1 MIEEAHA
8 KAQRGKERQEY
19 LTQRR
24 KERKAQELFSLAFF
38 ASLREIFSSSATR
51 PASEDADSATGHMPA
66 TAQDKNPVPHSHS
79 ATRHSP
85 LPTAHWPLLAILA
98 AFLLLGLAYS
108 AINPLHEATD
118 ELRHY
123 RFIQHLIQRRALPV
137 QGETSG
143 LPCTIQG
150 HHPPLYYA
158 TAALLTFWIDT
169 GRDVCHEPPTNPFW
183 AYRYWEVG
191 RDNKN
196 QYLHGAD
203 EAFPWRGEALAAHL
217 ARVVNLLFGALTV
230 WLTWATAR
238 LMWPERP
245 ALAAGAAAFVAFNP
259 MFLYMAAAINNDVT
273 AAAAGAAITY
283 ACVRLL
289 LDGRGLRWQWGVWL
303 GALYGLALLS
313 KFNLAAI
320 IVVIEAAVTWV
331 AWRRGQWRQWLV
343 VNALLVGVTA
353 LLAGWWFARNQILYG
368 EPTGIEQ
375 LTQLWGVRDPRDSF
389 WLAVSELPY
398 AWTSLWGRFG
408 YGQIPLP
415 GVIYGVLFVVLLV
428 SGGGYFYAFLK
439 KSRKSVDRTIVRSTL
454 PLLLLALNVAIF
466 FAVLFNYLL
475 VSPAGPM
482 GRFFFPA
489 LPALGILMFYG
500 LTLWGKGPGARGQG
514 PGEVKS
520 DAERRRGARRDAE
533 GESEAS
539 SSASLRVFSPRFSA
553 FLSSSLAPGTWN
565 LEPVLAWAVN
575 LALIALALVALFGY
589 LAPAY
594 ARLAAWDEGDALPN
608 PVDIQ
613 FDTLVALRGYS
624 FDPPTARPG
633 EPIDIELYWEVTGQ
647 PPGDYLLFVHLVDAD
662 TGALVAQR
670 DTHPGLGNF
679 PSSQWR
685 PGDRFVERLSL
696 YVPETAYVPAAAEL
710 RVGLYA
716 PGSYR
721 LGITDAATGAGLGD
735 SFALG
740 PLALEPA
747 DPNSPLPNA
756 GDYNFED
763 HIRLLGYSYDR
774 RVLGPDDALVVSLTW
789 EAQEAGMDAFDLQ
802 LRLLDESNNVVTTL
816 QMPLADM
823 PPGGVV
829 AATYTIPPD
838 PNRPPGSYRV
848 QVSLE
853 ERATERRLQLV
864 AEDGRWVDD
873 KLILSAVQV
882 GP

>member
-1 MIEEAHA
+1 MSAENGVWGS
-8 KAQRGKERQEY
+8 RGAGGQGGGGD
-19 LTQRR
+19 
-24 KERKAQELFSLAFF
+24 
-38 ASLREIFSSSATR
+38 ATR
-51 PASEDADSATGHMPA
+51 
-66 TAQDKNPVPHSHS
+66 
-79 ATRHSP
+79 R
-85 LPTAHWPLLAILA
+85 WPLLAILA

-123 RFIQHLIQRRALPV
+123 RFVQHIVQRHALPV
-137 QGETSG
+137 QGQTSD

-169 GRDVCHEPPTNPFW
+169 GRDICYEPPTNPFW

-217 ARVVNLLFGALTV
+217 ARVVNLLCGAATV

-238 LMWPERP
+238 LIWPRRP
-245 ALAAGAAAFVAFNP
+245 ALAAGSAAFVAFNP
-259 MFLYMAAAINNDVT
+259 MFLYMAAAINNDV
-273 AAAAGAAITY
+273 AAAMAGAAVTY

-289 LDGRGLRWQWGVWL
+289 RDPRGLRPAWGVAL
-303 GALYGLALLS
+303 GALYALALLS

-331 AWRRGQWRQWLV
+331 AWRRGQWRQWIV
-343 VNALLVGVTA
+343 VNVLLVGVTA
-353 LLAGWWFARNQILYG
+353 LLAGWWFLRNQRLYG
-368 EPTGIEQ
+368 EPTGIEE
-375 LTQLWGVRDPRDSF
+375 LTQLWGVRDPRESF

-415 GVIYGVLFVVLLV
+415 PAIYIGLFAVLVLALA
-428 SGGGYFYAFLK
+428 GYVYALIRRWRNRPANTSFFAPLLP
-439 KSRKSVDRTIVRSTL
+439 RSPAP
-454 PLLLLALNVAIF
+454 PLLLLTVAVF

-500 LTLWGKGPGARGQG
+500 LTLWGEGAEESAHAKAQRSKGAKEEEQ
-514 PGEVKS
+514 
-520 DAERRRGARRDAE
+520 
-533 GESEAS
+533 AS
-539 SSASLRVFSPRFSA
+539 SSLPLRLGP
-553 FLSSSLAPGTWN
+553 LAPLRERSP
-565 LEPVLAWAVN
+565 LEPILAWAVN
-575 LALIALALVALFGY
+575 LGLIALSLVALLGY
-589 LAPAY
+589 LRPAY
-594 ARLAAWDEGDALPN
+594 ARPAAWAEGAALPN

-613 FDTLVALRGYS
+613 FDTLARLRGYAI
-624 FDPPTARPG
+624 DTTAVRPG
-633 EPIDIELYWEVTGQ
+633 EPIGIDLYWEVTGQ
-647 PPGDYLLFVHLVDAD
+647 PPGDYLLFVHLVDSQ

-685 PGDRFVERLSL
+685 PGDRFVERLRL
-696 YVPETAYVPAAAEL
+696 YVPETAYVPATAEV

-735 SFALG
+735 SFPLG
-740 PLALEPA
+740 AVDVVPA
-747 DPNSPLPNA
+747 DPDAPLPNA
-756 GDYNFED
+756 GVYRFED
-763 HIRLLGYSYDR
+763 RFRLVGYAYDR
-774 RVLGPDDALVVSLTW
+774 RVVPAGEPLTVTLYWTAGPAAAEGYDVQV
-789 EAQEAGMDAFDLQ
+789 
-802 LRLLDESNNVVTTL
+802 RLLDEAGNVVHHE
-816 QMPLADM
+816 QRPLVFGRSASEDADSASEDADSAAVDADSAIVADVHVI
-823 PPGGVV
+823 PG
-829 AATYTIPPD
+829 D
-838 PNRPPGSYRV
+838 PNRPPGNYTV
-848 QVSLE
+848 QVSIE
-853 ERATERRLQLV
+853 GADDRRLQLV
-864 AEDGRWVDD
+864 GEDGRWLDD
-873 KLILSAVQV
+873 RLLLSAVRV
-882 GP
+882 TE

>member
-1 MIEEAHA
+1 MTNYPLRMTNSEPASTPSPSG
-8 KAQRGKERQEY
+8 RGLGRG
-19 LTQRR
+19 R
-24 KERKAQELFSLAFF
+24 AVH
-38 ASLREIFSSSATR
+38 
-51 PASEDADSATGHMPA
+51 PASEAADSAA
-66 TAQDKNPVPHSHS
+66 RRSSSVV
-79 ATRHSP
+79 R
-85 LPTAHWPLLAILA
+85 HWPILAILI
-98 AFLLLGLAYS
+98 AFLALGLAYN
-108 AINPLHEATD
+108 AVNPLHEATD

-137 QGETSG
+137 QGESSE
-143 LPCTIQG
+143 LACTIQG
-150 HHPPLYYA
+150 HHPPLFYA
-158 TAALLTFWIDT
+158 TAALATFWIDA

-196 QYLHGAD
+196 QYLHTPD

-217 ARVVNLLFGALTV
+217 ARIVNLLFGALTV
-230 WLTWATAR
+230 ALTWATAR
-238 LMWPERP
+238 LIWPGRP
-245 ALAAGAAAFVAFNP
+245 ALAAGSAAFVAFNP
-259 MFLYMAAAINNDVT
+259 MFLYMAAAINNDVA

-289 LDGRGLRWQWGVWL
+289 LDPRGLRWQWGVAL
-303 GALYGLALLS
+303 GVLYAAALLS

-320 IVVIEAAVTWV
+320 LVVIEAAITWV

-353 LLAGWWFARNQILYG
+353 LLAGWWFARNQRLYG

-389 WLAVSELPY
+389 WLAISELPY

-415 GVIYGVLFVVLLV
+415 GVIYAGLFIVLLLAV
-428 SGGGYFYAFLK
+428 GGYIVAF
-439 KSRKSVDRTIVRSTL
+439 VRHLRPPHKQAPSPNPSHSEGDGLPRPLGEGWGEGISSPATRRSPL
-454 PLLLLALNVAIF
+454 APLLLLALNVAVF

-500 LTLWGKGPGARGQG
+500 LTLW
-514 PGEVKS
+514 
-520 DAERRRGARRDAE
+520 E
-533 GESEAS
+533 GIRKYELRIRNEEEAH
-539 SSASLRVFSPRFSA
+539 ATR
-553 FLSSSLAPGTWN
+553 
-565 LEPVLAWAVN
+565 LAWAVN
-575 LALIALALVALFGY
+575 LALIALSLVALFGY

-594 ARLAAWDEGDALPN
+594 ARPTSWAAGDALPN

-613 FDTLVALRGYS
+613 FDTLVKLRGYA
-624 FDPPTARPG
+624 FDPVAVEPG
-633 EPIDIELYWEVTGQ
+633 APVAIELYWEVTGP
-647 PPGDYLLFVHLVDAD
+647 PPGDYLLFVHLVDAA

-716 PGSYR
+716 PNSYR
-721 LGITDAATGAGLGD
+721 LGITDATTGAGLGD

-740 PLALEPA
+740 PVTLRPA
-747 DPNSPLPNA
+747 DSAAPWPNA
-756 GDYNFED
+756 GEYRFED
-763 HIRLLGYSYDR
+763 RFRLVGYSYDR
-774 RVLGPDDALVVSLTW
+774 RALAADEPLTVTLYWTPGPAPADGYEV
-789 EAQEAGMDAFDLQ
+789 Q
-802 LRLLDESNNVVTTL
+802 LRLLDEAGNVVHNE
-816 QMPLADM
+816 QRPLSLDPSASED
-823 PPGGVV
+823 GDSAV
-829 AATYTIPPD
+829 AADPAATVDVHIIPGD
-838 PNRPPGSYRV
+838 ANRPPGSYTI
-848 QVSLE
+848 QVALE
-853 ERATERRLQLV
+853 GADDRRLQLV
-864 AEDGRWVDD
+864 AEDGRWLADE
-873 KLILSAVQV
+873 LRLSSVRVIA
-882 GP
+882 P

>member
-1 MIEEAHA
+1 LHEP
-8 KAQRGKERQEY
+8 
-19 LTQRR
+19 LP
-24 KERKAQELFSLAFF
+24 
-38 ASLREIFSSSATR
+38 SS
-51 PASEDADSATGHMPA
+51 
-66 TAQDKNPVPHSHS
+66 S

-85 LPTAHWPLLAILA
+85 LASRHWPLLAILI
-98 AFLLLGLAYS
+98 AFLALGLAYS
-108 AINPLHEATD
+108 AVNPLHEATD

-123 RFIQHLIQRRALPV
+123 RFVQHLIQRRALPV

-143 LPCTIQG
+143 LACTIQG
-150 HHPPLYYA
+150 HHPPLFYA
-158 TAALLTFWIDT
+158 TAALATFWIDT

-196 QYLHGAD
+196 QYLHAPD
-203 EAFPWRGEALAAHL
+203 EAFPWRGQALAAHL
-217 ARVVNLLFGALTV
+217 ARIVNLLFGALTV
-230 WLTWATAR
+230 ALTWATAR
-238 LMWPERP
+238 LIWPDRP
-245 ALAAGAAAFVAFNP
+245 ALAAGSAAFVAFNP
-259 MFLYMAAAINNDVT
+259 MFLYMAAAINNDVA

-289 LDGRGLRWQWGVWL
+289 LDPRGLRWPWGVWL
-303 GALYGLALLS
+303 GLLYGLALLS

-353 LLAGWWFARNQILYG
+353 LLSGLWFARNVRLYG

-415 GVIYGVLFVVLLV
+415 GAIYAGLFVVLLL
-428 SGGGYFYAFLK
+428 SLGGYVFAFLK
-439 KSRKSVDRTIVRSTL
+439 TKGKRADRTVVRST
-454 PLLLLALNVAIF
+454 LLLLALNVAIF

-500 LTLWGKGPGARGQG
+500 LTLWGKGLGSRFQVPGQ
-514 PGEVKS
+514 
-520 DAERRRGARRDAE
+520 ER
-533 GESEAS
+533 
-539 SSASLRVFSPRFSA
+539 
-553 FLSSSLAPGTWN
+553 SSLAPI
-565 LEPVLAWAVN
+565 LAWIVN
-575 LALIALALVALFGY
+575 LGLLALALVALFGY
-589 LAPAY
+589 LTPAY
-594 ARLAAWDEGDALPN
+594 ARPAEWAEGDTLPN

-613 FDTLVALRGYS
+613 FDTLVKLRGYA
-624 FDPPTARPG
+624 FGPATVEPG
-633 EPIDIELYWEVTGQ
+633 APIVLSLYWEVTGQ
-647 PPGDYLLFVHLVDAD
+647 PPGDYLLFVHLVDTA

-696 YVPETAYVPAAAEL
+696 YVPETAYVPADAEL

-716 PGSYR
+716 PDGYR
-721 LGITDAATGAGLGD
+721 LGVTDLSIGEGLGD

-740 PLALEPA
+740 PVTLQPVNPGA
-747 DPNSPLPNA
+747 PLPNA
-756 GDYNFED
+756 GEYRFED
-763 HIRLLGYSYDR
+763 RFRLVGYSYDR
-774 RVLGPDDALVVSLTW
+774 RALAADEPLTVTLYWTTGPAPADGYEV
-789 EAQEAGMDAFDLQ
+789 Q
-802 LRLLDESNNVVTTL
+802 LRLLDEAGNVVHNE
-816 QMPLADM
+816 QRPLLLDPSTSEDADS
-823 PPGGVV
+823 VV
-829 AATYTIPPD
+829 AADSAVTVDVHVIPAD
-838 PNRPPGSYRV
+838 ANRPPGRYTV
-848 QVSLE
+848 QVAIE
-853 ERATERRLQLV
+853 GADDRRLQLV
-864 AEDGRWVDD
+864 AEDGRWLADE
-873 KLILSAVQV
+873 LRLSSVSVTA
-882 GP
+882 P

>member
-1 MIEEAHA
+1 MIGEAYA

-24 KERKAQELFSLAFF
+24 EERQAQELFSLAFF
-38 ASLREIFSSSATR
+38 ASLREILSSSATR
-51 PASEDADSATGHMPA
+51 HASEDADSAAGHTPA
-66 TAQDKNPVPHSHS
+66 AAQDKNPVPHSTTRHPPR
-79 ATRHSP
+79 ATRHAP
-85 LPTAHWPLLAILA
+85 LTTEYWPLFTILL

-108 AINPLHEATD
+108 AVNPLHEATD

-137 QGETSG
+137 QGETGG
-143 LPCTIQG
+143 LACTIQG
-150 HHPPLYYA
+150 HHPPLFYA
-158 TAALLTFWIDT
+158 TAALATFWIDT

-245 ALAAGAAAFVAFNP
+245 ALAAGSAAFVAFNP
-259 MFLYMAAAINNDVT
+259 MFLYMAAAINNDVA

-289 LDGRGLRWQWGVWL
+289 LDGRGLRWQWGVAL
-303 GALYGLALLS
+303 GLLYAIALMS

-320 IVVIEAAVTWV
+320 LVVIEAAVTWV

-343 VNALLVGVTA
+343 VNALIAGVAA
-353 LLAGWWFARNQILYG
+353 LLAGWWFARNQMLYG

-389 WLAVSELPY
+389 GLALSELPY

-415 GVIYGVLFVVLLV
+415 GGVYGVIFVVLLV
-428 SGGGYFYAFLK
+428 SGGGYLYAFLK
-439 KSRKSVDRTIVRSTL
+439 KRRRSVDRTMVRSTL
-454 PLLLLALNVAIF
+454 PLLLLVLNVAIF

-500 LTLWGKGPGARGQG
+500 LTLWGKVPGARGQG
-514 PGEVKS
+514 IGE
-520 DAERRRGARRDAE
+520 ET
-533 GESEAS
+533 
-539 SSASLRVFSPRFSA
+539 
-553 FLSSSLAPGTWN
+553 SSLAPGPWN
-565 LEPVLAWAVN
+565 LEPVLTWAVN
-575 LALIALALVALFGY
+575 LGLVALSLIALFGF

-594 ARLAAWDEGDALPN
+594 ARPAAWGEGDALPN

-613 FDTLVALRGYS
+613 FDTLVALRGYA
-624 FDPPTARPG
+624 FDPATVRPG

-716 PGSYR
+716 PGGFR
-721 LGITDAATGAGLGD
+721 LGLTDTATGAGLGD
-735 SFALG
+735 SYTLG
-740 PLALEPA
+740 PVALAPA
-747 DPNSPLPNA
+747 GPAAAQPNA
-756 GDYNFED
+756 GAYRFED
-763 HIRLLGYSYDR
+763 RINLVGYSYDR
-774 RVLGPDDALVVSLTW
+774 RVLAPDEPLVVSLYW
-789 EAQEAGMDAFDLQ
+789 EAQGAGMDAFDLQ
-802 LRLLDESNNVVTTL
+802 LRLLDEAGNVVAAL
-816 QMPLADM
+816 QTPLADM

-829 AATYTIPPD
+829 AETYTIPPD

-864 AEDGRWVDD
+864 AEDGRWLDD
-873 KLILSAVQV
+873 KLILSAVRV

>member
-1 MIEEAHA
+1 
-8 KAQRGKERQEY
+8 
-19 LTQRR
+19 
-24 KERKAQELFSLAFF
+24 
-38 ASLREIFSSSATR
+38 
-51 PASEDADSATGHMPA
+51 
-66 TAQDKNPVPHSHS
+66 
-79 ATRHSP
+79 
-85 LPTAHWPLLAILA
+85 
-98 AFLLLGLAYS
+98 
-108 AINPLHEATD
+108 
-118 ELRHY
+118 
-123 RFIQHLIQRRALPV
+123 
-137 QGETSG
+137 
-143 LPCTIQG
+143 
-150 HHPPLYYA
+150 
-158 TAALLTFWIDT
+158 
-169 GRDVCHEPPTNPFW
+169 
-183 AYRYWEVG
+183 
-191 RDNKN
+191 
-196 QYLHGAD
+196 
-203 EAFPWRGEALAAHL
+203 
-217 ARVVNLLFGALTV
+217 
-230 WLTWATAR
+230 
-238 LMWPERP
+238 
-245 ALAAGAAAFVAFNP
+245 
-259 MFLYMAAAINNDVT
+259 
-273 AAAAGAAITY
+273 
-283 ACVRLL
+283 
-289 LDGRGLRWQWGVWL
+289 
-303 GALYGLALLS
+303 
-313 KFNLAAI
+313 
-320 IVVIEAAVTWV
+320 
-331 AWRRGQWRQWLV
+331 
-343 VNALLVGVTA
+343 
-353 LLAGWWFARNQILYG
+353 
-368 EPTGIEQ
+368 
-375 LTQLWGVRDPRDSF
+375 
-389 WLAVSELPY
+389 
-398 AWTSLWGRFG
+398 
-408 YGQIPLP
+408 
-415 GVIYGVLFVVLLV
+415 
-428 SGGGYFYAFLK
+428 
-439 KSRKSVDRTIVRSTL
+439 
-454 PLLLLALNVAIF
+454 
-466 FAVLFNYLL
+466 
-475 VSPAGPM
+475 
-482 GRFFFPA
+482 
-489 LPALGILMFYG
+489 
-500 LTLWGKGPGARGQG
+500 
-514 PGEVKS
+514 
-520 DAERRRGARRDAE
+520 
-533 GESEAS
+533 
-539 SSASLRVFSPRFSA
+539 
-553 FLSSSLAPGTWN
+553 
-565 LEPVLAWAVN
+565 
-575 LALIALALVALFGY
+575 VALFGY